1 MTSVELTR
9 DNHSSSTHPDVPNKA
24 GVTNWVERAGGLPGY
39 IRRIAKHLMA
49 DAGMS
54 TSQAIA
60 TAVNTVK
67 RWARGGGNVTAAT
80 QAKAAKALAEWN
92 AKKGLSLRD
101 QVVLELGRRGY
112 DPNQPRDSHGRWTDG
127 PSSDRGE
134 AVFQSIPKT
143 KATGTQREALNLYA
157 DSGGFV
163 GVNEGNLGDFSKT
176 IKAAFKKQ
184 TPTKTD
190 VVVHRGISDAVDI
203 DSFVED
209 LKQNKKLRGFV
220 STTTDSAFAARI
232 AGNRGLTMEIRVP
245 TGSRVIKPGES
256 ERIYLDE
263 DDWEREV
270 LLDSGGTYSV
280 VEDITR
286 DGRRHLRLEYTPAPD
301 MAQTKTSAKKT
312 PAKKAPPA
320 APELKSADELR
331 EMSADELFKRYD
343 KLTALMK
350 RARSDIKLKLDAE
363 RDVIIDIFEERRSK
377 NLSLRDRVALELA
390 WRYDPN
396 QPRWPKGSGD
406 KSGQWRDVLGM
417 ADPSNPAKFP
427 DPALMT
433 SAGRAEHRE
442 ALERANAQLTS
453 GNSLEERV
461 LARKRNQPSLRAI
474 EAQRE
479 RVIVAD
485 EADLRQRRREQS
497 AARIERALNAG
508 TVRWNDR
515 SPSGP
520 RMRTGDSVGAL
531 NADKPSINGLAS
543 TAGVKGDRE
552 GNITHRGDGRPIG
565 KVTKTFNGWVAEHLT
580 EGVQPPERSK
590 KAALARLVM
599 AQNRATGN
607 EEYNREIADDEGISA
622 QTASVSAPNGG
633 ADIRGVTIGTEIV
646 DGKFSMPDVQTGG
659 GTTRQVKLGR
669 KIPVRD
675 LPPGVEVRK
684 TDQKNSSGSDIEAI
698 IRDGRV
704 IGTINAD
711 TVTEY
716 KSIPGT
722 RLRES
727 SGRDYTVFRGSMTTE
742 TRRSLNEG
750 RDKTISFRETRV
762 SSAASR
768 QEAARDMV
776 ASIERN
782 APKDRAPAA
791 KARAEAPQSD
801 RGETGRP
808 ASVRELED
816 KLERGEGD
824 TRELMRQLAEAVE
837 REVEADRGPEIKKLP
852 EPEPLNTPTTDSAP
866 VVTAPQREAVQAAT
880 ASEAM
885 KAKTASSAY
894 VSEGTVSPKQIAKME
909 LAISRTQ
916 TAMENAESGGRRAIA
931 QRMRDRLEAQREQLE
946 DMRRRAQ

>member
-9 DNHSSSTHPDVPNKA
+9 DNHSSSTHRDVPNKA
-24 GVTNWVERAGGLPGY
+24 GVTNWVERAGGLPDY

-101 QVVLELGRRGY
+101 
-112 DPNQPRDSHGRWTDG
+112 
-127 PSSDRGE
+127 
-134 AVFQSIPKT
+134 
-143 KATGTQREALNLYA
+143 
-157 DSGGFV
+157 
-163 GVNEGNLGDFSKT
+163 
-176 IKAAFKKQ
+176 
-184 TPTKTD
+184 
-190 VVVHRGISDAVDI
+190 
-203 DSFVED
+203 
-209 LKQNKKLRGFV
+209 
-220 STTTDSAFAARI
+220 
-232 AGNRGLTMEIRVP
+232 
-245 TGSRVIKPGES
+245 
-256 ERIYLDE
+256 
-263 DDWEREV
+263 
-270 LLDSGGTYSV
+270 
-280 VEDITR
+280 
-286 DGRRHLRLEYTPAPD
+286 
-301 MAQTKTSAKKT
+301 
-312 PAKKAPPA
+312 
-320 APELKSADELR
+320 
-331 EMSADELFKRYD
+331 
-343 KLTALMK
+343 
-350 RARSDIKLKLDAE
+350 
-363 RDVIIDIFEERRSK
+363 
-377 NLSLRDRVALELA
+377 RVALELA

-433 SAGRAEHRE
+433 SAGRAAHRE

-453 GNSLEERV
+453 GNNLEERV

-497 AARIERALNAG
+497 AARIERALKAG

-520 RMRTGDSVGAL
+520 RMRGGSTAGAL
-531 NADKPSINGLAS
+531 DADKTSTNGLAS
-543 TAGVKGDRE
+543 TAGIKGDRD
-552 GNITHRGDGRPIG
+552 GNITHKGDGRPIG
-565 KVTKTFNGWVAEHLT
+565 KVTKTFNGWVAEHPT
-580 EGVQPPERSK
+580 EGVQPPERTK

-607 EEYNREIADDEGISA
+607 EQYNREIADDEGVTYQSSSA
-622 QTASVSAPNGG
+622 KSAP
-633 ADIRGVTIGTEIV
+633 AE
-646 DGKFSMPDVQTGG
+646 S
-659 GTTRQVKLGR
+659 TT
-669 KIPVRD
+669 
-675 LPPGVEVRK
+675 
-684 TDQKNSSGSDIEAI
+684 
-698 IRDGRV
+698 
-704 IGTINAD
+704 
-711 TVTEY
+711 
-716 KSIPGT
+716 
-722 RLRES
+722 
-727 SGRDYTVFRGSMTTE
+727 
-742 TRRSLNEG
+742 
-750 RDKTISFRETRV
+750 
-762 SSAASR
+762 SSAADDLNGGSIR
-768 QEAARDMV
+768 SAGGSKWKGTNATGISSFFDSEEEARKYARGEK
-776 ASIERN
+776 AEHA
-782 APKDRAPAA
+782 APVQMLPDAGKTRSTGPRKMRSDRAESKRAMVGKLDEGVDARRRAA
-791 KARAEAPQSD
+791 QEEAD
-801 RGETGRP
+801 RRDPVGALKRQRDLL
-808 ASVRELED
+808 AVRELED

-866 VVTAPQREAVQAAT
+866 VVTAPQREAAQAAT